1 MSNVIM
7 KLKKSETERYSI
19 SSPKLETENF
29 SQYTHIFLIHLV
41 QCPLQGLKQISEAK
55 YSFPNNVNGHRL
67 RALLYIIKH
76 IL

>member
-19 SSPKLETENF
+19 SSPKLDTENF

-41 QCPLQGLKQISEAK
+41 QGLKQISEAK

-67 RALLYIIKH
+67 
-76 IL
+76 